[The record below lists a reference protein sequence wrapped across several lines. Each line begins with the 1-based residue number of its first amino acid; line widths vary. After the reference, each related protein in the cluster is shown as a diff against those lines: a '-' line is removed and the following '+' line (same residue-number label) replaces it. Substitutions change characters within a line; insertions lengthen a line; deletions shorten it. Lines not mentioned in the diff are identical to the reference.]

1 MSHLFL
7 RNAIHEL
14 RSVNACDMNVLFLR
28 NAMKEFA
35 KVANLFLR
43 NAIHELNC
51 EQVLKTPRNTINSVV
66 KVAKKHA

>member
-1 MSHLFL
+1 
-7 RNAIHEL
+7 
-14 RSVNACDMNVLFLR
+14 MNVLFLR